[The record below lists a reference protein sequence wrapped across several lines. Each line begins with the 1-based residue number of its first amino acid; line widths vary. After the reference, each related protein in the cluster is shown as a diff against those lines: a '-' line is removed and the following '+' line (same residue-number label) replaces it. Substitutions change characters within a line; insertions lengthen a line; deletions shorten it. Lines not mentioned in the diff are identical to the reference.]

1 MNDPDRPLFRL
12 ASASPRR
19 RLIFRLVAIPCE
31 VSPARVEEDAAHDDP
46 ATMCTANARLKAAA
60 AASDPL
66 RFTLGADTIV
76 VIDGRVL
83 GKPADAQE
91 ARQMLETLSGRTHEV
106 YTGWS
111 LLDGE
116 QVAAEDHAVTSVTF
130 RALEPARIEDY
141 VSARE
146 WTDKAGGYAIQGLGA
161 YLIDSISGDPF
172 NVMGLPVGQ
181 VIQAFLDHGVI
192 PCFPFRTT
200 H

>member
-1 MNDPDRPLFRL
+1 MTANDRPLFRL

-19 RLIFRLVAIPCE
+19 RLIFRLVGLPCE
-31 VSPARVEEDAAHDDP
+31 VSPARVEEDASHDDP
-46 ATMCTANARLKAAA
+46 ATLCVTNARLKAAA
-60 AASDPL
+60 AAAPAL

-83 GKPADAQE
+83 GKPAGGSE

-111 LLDGE
+111 LLDAGE
-116 QVAAEDHAVTSVTF
+116 VAAEGHAVTRVTF
-130 RALEPARIEDY
+130 RVLEPARVDDY
-141 VSARE
+141 VEARE

-181 VIQAFLDHGVI
+181 VVQAFLDHGVI
-192 PCFPFRTT
+192 PRYPL
-200 H
+200 

>member
-1 MNDPDRPLFRL
+1 MTHPDEPLFRL

-19 RLIFRLVAIPCE
+19 RLIFRLVGIPCL
-31 VSPARVEEDAAHDDP
+31 VSPADVEEEASHADP
-46 ATMCTANARLKAAA
+46 AGLCTGNARLKAAA
-60 AASDPL
+60 AASEPP

-83 GKPADAQE
+83 GKPVDERE
-91 ARQMLETLSGRTHEV
+91 ARHMLETLSGRAHEV

-111 LLDGE
+111 LIDGTS
-116 QVAAEDHAVTSVTF
+116 VAAEDHAVTQVTF
-130 RALEPARIEDY
+130 RPLEPARIDDY
-141 VSARE
+141 VRARE

-161 YLIDSISGDPF
+161 YLIESISGDPF

-192 PCFPFRTT
+192 PRYPL
-200 H
+200 